1 MSKTDMA
8 PAPINLFTS
17 WISYFAKLC
26 KKGGNWSEN
35 SNDKLTKLFYLST
48 EI

>member
-26 KKGGNWSEN
+26 KKGTGVTFSL
-35 SNDKLTKLFYLST
+35 SAVDITLPST
-48 EI
+48 EVQS